1 MSEGLLVEVCNVES
15 PESVDDGKDTK
26 HEKLV
31 PQVHAKLQ
39 SLLQTTS
46 AEGEHTYQFV
56 CTALCNGVGKPF

>member
-15 PESVDDGKDTK
+15 PQSIDDGQDTK

-39 SLLQTTS
+39 SLLQTQVWNVNMHIS
-46 AEGEHTYQFV
+46 LYVLQ
-56 CTALCNGVGKPF
+56 LCAPATI

>member
-39 SLLQTTS
+39 SLLQTQVQKVNMHIS
-46 AEGEHTYQFV
+46 LYVPCSFV
-56 CTALCNGVGKPF
+56 PLLLL

>member
-1 MSEGLLVEVCNVES
+1 MHCIYVSRVLLVEVCNVES

-39 SLLQTTS
+39 SLLQTQC
-46 AEGEHTYQFV
+46 AECEH
-56 CTALCNGVGKPF
+56 AL